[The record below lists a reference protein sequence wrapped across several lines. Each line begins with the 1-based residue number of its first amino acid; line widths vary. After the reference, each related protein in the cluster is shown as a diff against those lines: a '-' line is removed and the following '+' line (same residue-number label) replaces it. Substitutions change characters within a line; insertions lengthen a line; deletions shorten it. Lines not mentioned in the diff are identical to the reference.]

1 MIIWRVNRELRA
13 YNVLRF
19 KCYSIKNYCLAK
31 VSFLQDKNKN
41 TQSRYN
47 IRVKNQ
53 LCYKRQN
60 NKKKKHIQKNKQT
73 TKQKQKKTLKQQYR
87 QANINRLTWTPES
100 KPCTRKEKK
109 HVLSLHREFD
119 KCQYFVRKIINTR
132 LLCERKGNTLVN
144 LNITYPC
151 QALHEL
157 DIHNRSIK
165 QYQLSKTFMVS
176 ITKEIKLK

>member
-1 MIIWRVNRELRA
+1 M
-13 YNVLRF
+13 
-19 KCYSIKNYCLAK
+19 
-31 VSFLQDKNKN
+31 LQKTK
-41 TQSRYN
+41 Q
-47 IRVKNQ
+47 Q
-53 LCYKRQN
+53 E
-60 NKKKKHIQKNKQT
+60 KKHIQKNKQT
-73 TKQKQKKTLKQQYR
+73 KKQKQKKTLKQQYR

-100 KPCTRKEKK
+100 KPCTRKEIK

>member
-31 VSFLQDKNKN
+31 VSFLPDKTNS
-41 TQSRYN
+41 TD
-47 IRVKNQ
+47 
-53 LCYKRQN
+53 
-60 NKKKKHIQKNKQT
+60 KQT
-73 TKQKQKKTLKQQYR
+73 KIEVNHVL
-87 QANINRLTWTPES
+87 E
-100 KPCTRKEKK
+100 RKKK

-132 LLCERKGNTLVN
+132 LLCERKGNKLVN
-144 LNITYPC
+144 FNITYPC
-151 QALHEL
+151 HALQEL
-157 DIHNRSIK
+157 DIHNRMIK